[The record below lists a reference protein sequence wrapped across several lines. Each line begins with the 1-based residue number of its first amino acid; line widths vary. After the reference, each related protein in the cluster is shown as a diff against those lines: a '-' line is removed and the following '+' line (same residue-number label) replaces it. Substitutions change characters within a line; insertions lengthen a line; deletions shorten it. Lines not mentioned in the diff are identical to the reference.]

1 MEIMLAFF
9 CLSYKIIDTGGVVM
23 LLKYW
28 IENYKSFYDRAEF
41 HMQPAPR
48 LQQLSYSVQNE
59 RAGRKKVRGLCSSV
73 IYGPNAAGKTSFLG
87 ALEVLKAIVLEG
99 NIRDKERITGNFSVN
114 HLKYIPNIRHFM
126 SGDMD
131 IKPVTLGVEAVT
143 DGLLFSY
150 EISFRCENL
159 LNSRIDREIVSE
171 SLSVNG
177 KAIYIRKG
185 KHVQFV
191 NKVPAAY
198 RNAAGN
204 LKGMAR
210 LSLQTEPTELFLT
223 GNFKAFYSSSL
234 VSQIKDWFADKL
246 MIIYEAAFV
255 DIQPNL
261 SALGNNA
268 SFGMINDL
276 AKAFGS
282 SANEMV
288 YRTDSD
294 GKLTLCSEFDF
305 QKKKVLIPAEQYES
319 LGTRRIVSIF
329 PAIAK
334 AFLNGATLLVDELD
348 ASIHTMAVVSLI
360 NIFHNDEINRNHA
373 QLIFNTQNPIYLN
386 RNIFRTDEIKF
397 VDRND
402 ETHYSEIYALSDFG
416 TKGSTRAKNTS
427 NYMSNYFV
435 NRYGAIRNID
445 LSSIFM
451 KILEESDHK

>member
-1 MEIMLAFF
+1 
-9 CLSYKIIDTGGVVM
+9 
-23 LLKYW
+23 
-28 IENYKSFYDRAEF
+28 
-41 HMQPAPR
+41 
-48 LQQLSYSVQNE
+48 
-59 RAGRKKVRGLCSSV
+59 
-73 IYGPNAAGKTSFLG
+73 
-87 ALEVLKAIVLEG
+87 
-99 NIRDKERITGNFSVN
+99 
-114 HLKYIPNIRHFM
+114 
-126 SGDMD
+126 
-131 IKPVTLGVEAVT
+131 
-143 DGLLFSY
+143 
-150 EISFRCENL
+150 
-159 LNSRIDREIVSE
+159 
-171 SLSVNG
+171 
-177 KAIYIRKG
+177 
-185 KHVQFV
+185 
-191 NKVPAAY
+191 
-198 RNAAGN
+198 
-204 LKGMAR
+204 
-210 LSLQTEPTELFLT
+210 
-223 GNFKAFYSSSL
+223 
-234 VSQIKDWFADKL
+234 
-246 MIIYEAAFV
+246 
-255 DIQPNL
+255 
-261 SALGNNA
+261 
-268 SFGMINDL
+268 MINDL

-305 QKKKVLIPAEQYES
+305 QKKKVLIPAVQYES